1 MIYFLII
8 LLRLLL
14 SPNLRL
20 FYFLKYFI
28 KNKILKRLFYFFKYF
43 IKNKILKRDKKHTQ
57 NQTPQI
63 GYNNEIITPSVIL
76 KNNNNINLPE
86 DMETNAQNSL
96 NWDPGLVTEDTILVD
111 PLETQIDTDSTG
123 NISSITDS
131 SSENLSDKDLG
142 VEVAEVS
149 FTLEDVPDNVIREW
163 KVEEINE
170 VFSEQITQHEV
181 TQTELREI
189 MESIPIDQFFNDQV
203 NDFILTII
211 SQFH

>member
-14 SPNLRL
+14 GPSLRL

-96 NWDPGLVTEDTILVD
+96 N
-111 PLETQIDTDSTG
+111 
-123 NISSITDS
+123 
-131 SSENLSDKDLG
+131 
-142 VEVAEVS
+142 
-149 FTLEDVPDNVIREW
+149 
-163 KVEEINE
+163 
-170 VFSEQITQHEV
+170 
-181 TQTELREI
+181 
-189 MESIPIDQFFNDQV
+189 
-203 NDFILTII
+203 
-211 SQFH
+211 